1 MKLSTRLRIR
11 GALVWLARILVGA
24 TFVISG
30 WAKSIDPWG
39 FVIKVG
45 EYLEAWGLSFPHEA
59 IVAACVALACVEFLT
74 GVLLLVGA
82 LKRTSAIMAAA
93 MMTVMLPLTLYIAI
107 ANPVADCGCFGD
119 FWVISN
125 WATFAKNV
133 ALTAMIAYLVLRNR
147 TVRGLFPAAIQWLV
161 VAVSIAFPLF
171 LALFGYQIQPLVDF
185 RPYKTGTTIFAGASS
200 SSEEKYIY
208 EKDGERREFSL
219 DALPDS
225 TWTFV
230 EMPES
235 DDSGSFDGS
244 ISVLDSDGYDVSAE
258 IVAPDSRQLFLIV
271 PQPSIHYLIYAH
283 FVEQLADYAKR
294 EGIDLIAVVGAGGR
308 GLKRWSDWVRPDFEV
323 YTADATAL
331 KQLVRGRE
339 ALIYT
344 DGGVIKWKRTLRSL
358 PDDLP
363 KSTNANALDAI
374 QAPDNGRIHGYALLI
389 YLASML
395 VIYLLGQSPR
405 ALRFFISL
413 AGRRH

>member
-82 LKRTSAIMAAA
+82 LKRTSAIIAAA

-244 ISVLDSDGYDVSAE
+244 ISVLDSDGYDVSTE

-308 GLKRWSDWVRPDFEV
+308 GLKRWSDWVRPDFDV